1 MNNDSI
7 GPIARLK
14 EKLQQLPG
22 IGARSAERLAF
33 HILREPREYA
43 AALAVAITDVKDK
56 VIHCRVCFNLT
67 ETDPC
72 AICSDPSRDSAEIW
86 VVAESITS

>member
-33 HILREPREYA
+33 HILRGTKEEA
-43 AALAVAITDVKDK
+43 ACMASAITSVKES
-56 VIHCRVCFNLT
+56 IFHCSVCYNLT
-67 ETDPC
+67 ESDPC
-72 AICSDPSRDSAEIW
+72 SICADPARD
-86 VVAESITS
+86 